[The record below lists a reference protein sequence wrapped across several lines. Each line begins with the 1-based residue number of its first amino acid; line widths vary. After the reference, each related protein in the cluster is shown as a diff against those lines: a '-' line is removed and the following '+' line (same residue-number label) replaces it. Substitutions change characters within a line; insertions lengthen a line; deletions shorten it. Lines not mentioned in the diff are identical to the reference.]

1 MFNLNSFVQKAQS
14 LFDPTL
20 SPTSHSADSKPSKA
34 SLFRHQFR
42 LPDSEIP
49 LYEITAELTLN
60 LPRPPSTPSPP
71 NAAKVGRSQGNI
83 YVGKLHL
90 SDNYLCFSTQ
100 ATSFLPSATIQAAS
114 AFTGQ
119 TNGSG
124 PAGNGFTLPLCA
136 IKKVERLRVPNA
148 LFALAVTTW
157 NGSAL
162 TNGHSSVSSDTP
174 RFTLQFAGSP
184 QACDRF
190 CDGLKKG
197 LRNGIKQVENLK
209 SVVVDCYSEYLVSS
223 QGVKYKEIPNQVQP
237 NTNPPDTGLGM
248 LFRYPGNP
256 RLLRDRS
263 KMRYWAEYLQ
273 GWSQYHAT
281 LFLC

>member
-14 LFDPTL
+14 LFDPAL
-20 SPTSHSADSKPSKA
+20 SPTSQSAEGKPSKA

-42 LPDSEIP
+42 LPDSEFP
-49 LYEITAELTLN
+49 LCEITAELTLN

-71 NAAKVGRSQGNI
+71 NAARVGRSRESV

-162 TNGHSSVSSDTP
+162 TNGHASVSLDTS
-174 RFTLQFAGSP
+174 RFTLHFAGSP

-197 LRNGIKQVENLK
+197 LRNGIKRVENLK
-209 SVVVDCYSEYLVSS
+209 AVVVDCYSEYLVFS
-223 QGVKYKEIPNQVQP
+223 QEAKFKEAPNQAVP
-237 NTNPPDTGLGM
+237 VRSPPDTGLGM

-263 KMRYWAEYLQ
+263 KMRYWTEYLQ
-273 GWSQYHAT
+273 G
-281 LFLC
+281 

>member
-20 SPTSHSADSKPSKA
+20 SPSKPSKA
-34 SLFRHQFR
+34 SLFQHQFR
-42 LPDSEIP
+42 LPDSEFP
-49 LYEITAELTLN
+49 LCEITSELTLD

-71 NAAKVGRSQGNI
+71 NAARVGPSKGSI

-90 SDNYLCFSTQ
+90 SDNYLCFSTRT
-100 ATSFLPSATIQAAS
+100 ASFLPSATIQAAS
-114 AFTGQ
+114 VFTGQ

-124 PAGNGFTLPLCA
+124 PAGYGFTLPLCA

-162 TNGHSSVSSDTP
+162 TNGDASVSPDTP

-184 QACDRF
+184 EACDRF

-197 LRNGIKQVENLK
+197 LRNGIKQAENLRA
-209 SVVVDCYSEYLVSS
+209 VVLNSYSEYLVSS
-223 QGVKYKEIPNQVQP
+223 QPVKSKIPNQAEPVR
-237 NTNPPDTGLGM
+237 NPPDTGLGM
-248 LFRYPGNP
+248 LFRYPGSP
-256 RLLRDRS
+256 RLLRES
-263 KMRYWAEYLQ
+263 AKMRYWAEYLQ

-281 LFLC
+281 SLLC